1 MCFKL
6 RLKPLVVFD
15 FENGKTAAKKNQDE
29 HTETGVNCNRVLI
42 PQVAYLKKK
51 KGFKKEFNVDIHN
64 KHKLK

>member
-15 FENGKTAAKKNQDE
+15 FENGKTAVKKNQDE

-51 KGFKKEFNVDIHN
+51 KALKKNLTLTIIIN
-64 KHKLK
+64 IN